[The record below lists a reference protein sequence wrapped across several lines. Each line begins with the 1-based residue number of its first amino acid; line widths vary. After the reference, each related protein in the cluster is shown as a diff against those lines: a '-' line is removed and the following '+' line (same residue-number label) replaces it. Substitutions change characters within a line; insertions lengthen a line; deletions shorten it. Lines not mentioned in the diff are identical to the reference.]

1 MPTVSVENYLKA
13 ILYLHEEGK
22 EQVSTTE
29 LAGRVQ
35 ATPASTSA
43 MLRKLGERA
52 WVEHRPYRGV
62 RLTEEGGT
70 ARCHSRGP
78 LLSVSVGIRRGWF
91 ATYDGTASDRSGN
104 HKRPHRG

>member
-43 MLRKLGERA
+43 MLRKVGERG

-62 RLTEEGGT
+62 RLTE
-70 ARCHSRGP
+70 
-78 LLSVSVGIRRGWF
+78 
-91 ATYDGTASDRSGN
+91 
-104 HKRPHRG
+104 